1 MLPFPP
7 PPLSC
12 MSSDTPSPLPFAY
25 SPAEEPRAKSRR
37 QRDGE
42 ETRDTAKKT
51 RRLKSQGRVAQA
63 DQVQTTIE
71 VGRPLQ
77 ERGVRLRAKA
87 LAELLFESGKWGGTK
102 QVLESFFGRGEV
114 QALQSEDHRCSVAGR
129 HRQQA
134 RWLPLPRLRLRLK
147 NGRGSEGV
155 CAWAWD
161 LVWTV

>member
-1 MLPFPP
+1 MLRFPL

-12 MSSDTPSPLPFAY
+12 MPSDTPSPLPLAH
-25 SPAEEPRAKSRR
+25 SPAEEPRVKSRR

-42 ETRDTAKKT
+42 ETRDSAKKT

-77 ERGVRLRAKA
+77 GRGVRLRAM
-87 LAELLFESGKWGGTK
+87 LLFESGKWGGGTK
-102 QVLESFFGRGEV
+102 QVLESFLGRGEV

-134 RWLPLPRLRLRLK
+134 RWLSLPRLRLRLK